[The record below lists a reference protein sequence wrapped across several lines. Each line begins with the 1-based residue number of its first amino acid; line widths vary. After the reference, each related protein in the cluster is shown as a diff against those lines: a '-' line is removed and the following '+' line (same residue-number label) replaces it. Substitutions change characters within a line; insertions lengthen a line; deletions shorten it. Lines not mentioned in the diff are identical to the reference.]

1 MKTKVI
7 LLLLSIA
14 LLGCKK
20 ESGEATSATITIY
33 SPELNEVIAFGEEV
47 HVEGTIVADGEIHGY
62 KVYLRDEQGNDL
74 LNGGQDHVHGDAFA
88 IHEHWTNTVSVS
100 TQVTVLVEVLLNHKG
115 DKESKQVSIT
125 CLPQ

>member
-62 KVYLRDEQGNDL
+62 KVYLRDEEGNDL

-100 TQVTVLVEVLLNHKG
+100 TEVTVLVEVLLNHKG
-115 DKESKQVSIT
+115 DKE
-125 CLPQ
+125 

>member
-20 ESGEATSATITIY
+20 ESGEATSANITIY

-62 KVYLRDEQGNDL
+62 KVYLRDEQGNNL
-74 LNGGQDHVHGDAFA
+74 YEGGQAHVHGDAFA